1 MLGLT
6 LGVRYPQERYLEIDD
21 NLYVARYARAA
32 MVAGSLSA
40 WLQASGG
47 EAWWTSRDSG
57 AALRAQLGART
68 GMECAGRGCASRV

>member
-40 WLQASGG
+40 WLQAERRRGMVDQPRQWRRP
-47 EAWWTSRDSG
+47 AT
-57 AALRAQLGART
+57 QLGART
-68 GMECAGRGCASRV
+68 GVECAGRGCASRV